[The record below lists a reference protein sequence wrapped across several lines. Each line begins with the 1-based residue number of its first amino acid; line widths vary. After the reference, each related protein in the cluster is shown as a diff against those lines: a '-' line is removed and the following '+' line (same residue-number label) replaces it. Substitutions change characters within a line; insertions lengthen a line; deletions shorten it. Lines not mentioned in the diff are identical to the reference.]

1 MIRHI
6 EDAELLK
13 NLAFLEEDPLF
24 PRLAVNAAAY
34 GLSSPFFDLWM
45 QEAGENPV
53 AVMGR
58 LDGQMTLVAK
68 EGFDAGELAL
78 FLQAAGFETLL
89 CQSTVARR
97 LPFFRARTAVL
108 LRREGPVSSA
118 ETGLA
123 LDWAPSPRTLYAL
136 LKTCTGASIRLPP
149 FDGWYVDVSHK
160 LRRGLIRAVIACEG
174 GEPVGCAMTAGESEG
189 QALLS
194 AVAVVAE
201 YRGRGYGRA
210 LVDAMS
216 ETLQK
221 AGKQVFLLR
230 DASENEA
237 FYRSLG
243 FEPLEEYAF
252 LRPAGKGEADGQQT
266 AF

>member
-6 EDAELLK
+6 EDAESLET
-13 NLAFLEEDPLF
+13 LAFLQEDPLF

-34 GLSSPFFDLWM
+34 GLSSLFFDLWV
-45 QEAGENPV
+45 QQTEKEPV

-58 LDGQMTLVAK
+58 LDGQMTLVARD
-68 EGFDAGELAL
+68 GFDAGELAL

-89 CQSTVARR
+89 CKGAAARR
-97 LPFFRARTAVL
+97 LPFFRAQTAVL
-108 LRREGPVSSA
+108 LRRKKQVFPA

-160 LRRGLIRAVIACEG
+160 LRRGLIRAVTACEG
-174 GEPVGCAMTAGESEG
+174 GGPVGCAMTAGESEG
-189 QALLS
+189 HALLC
-194 AVAVVAE
+194 AVAVVPE

>member
-6 EDAELLK
+6 EDAGLIKERT
-13 NLAFLEEDPLF
+13 FLEADPLF

-34 GLSSPFFDLWM
+34 GLSSSFFDLWM
-45 QEAGENPV
+45 QQIGEEPV

-58 LDGQMTLVAK
+58 LDGQMTLVARD
-68 EGFDAGELAL
+68 GFDAGELAL
-78 FLQAAGFETLL
+78 FLQAVGFETLL
-89 CQSTVARR
+89 CKCAAARR
-97 LPFFRARTAVL
+97 LPFFRTQTAVL
-108 LRREGPVSSA
+108 LRREKPVSPA
-118 ETGLA
+118 ETGLT
-123 LDWAPSPRTLYAL
+123 LDWSPSPRTLYAL
-136 LKTCTGASIRLPP
+136 LKTCAGISIRLPP

-160 LRRGLIRAVIACEG
+160 LRRGLIRAVIAYEG
-174 GEPVGCAMTAGESEG
+174 DQPVGCAMTTGESEG

-194 AVAVVAE
+194 AVAVVPE
-201 YRGRGYGRA
+201 RRGHGYGQA

-216 ETLQK
+216 KTLQK
-221 AGKQVFLLR
+221 AGKRVFLLR

-243 FEPLEEYAF
+243 FEPLEECAF
-252 LRPAGKGEADGQQT
+252 LGPGMKGEANGQQT

>member
-6 EDAELLK
+6 EDAGLIKERT
-13 NLAFLEEDPLF
+13 FLEADPLF
-24 PRLAVNAAAY
+24 PRLAVNVAAY

-45 QEAGENPV
+45 QQIGEEPV

-58 LDGQMTLVAK
+58 LDGQMTLVARD
-68 EGFDAGELAL
+68 GFDAGELAL
-78 FLQAAGFETLL
+78 FLQAVGFETLL
-89 CQSTVARR
+89 CKCAAARR
-97 LPFFRARTAVL
+97 LPFFRAQTAAL
-108 LRREGPVSSA
+108 LRREKPVSPA
-118 ETGLA
+118 QTGLT
-123 LDWAPSPRTLYAL
+123 LDWSPSPRTLYAL
-136 LKTCTGASIRLPP
+136 LKTCAGVSIRLPP

-160 LRRGLIRAVIACEG
+160 LRRGLIRAVIAYEG

-194 AVAVVAE
+194 AVAVVPE
-201 YRGRGYGRA
+201 RRGHGYGRA

-216 ETLQK
+216 KTLQK
-221 AGKQVFLLR
+221 AGKRVFLLR
-230 DASENEA
+230 DANENEA

-243 FEPLEEYAF
+243 FEPLEECAF
-252 LRPAGKGEADGQQT
+252 LEPGMKGEANGQQT

>member
-6 EDAELLK
+6 EDAEVLK
-13 NLAFLEEDPLF
+13 TLAFLQEDPLF

-34 GLSSPFFDLWM
+34 GLSSPFFDLWV
-45 QEAGENPV
+45 QQTGEEPV

-58 LDGQMTLVAK
+58 LDGQMTLVARD
-68 EGFDAGELAL
+68 GFDAGELAL
-78 FLQAAGFETLL
+78 FLQAVGFETLL
-89 CQSTVARR
+89 CKCAAARR
-97 LPFFRARTAVL
+97 LPFFRAQTAVV
-108 LRREGPVSSA
+108 LRREKPVSPA
-118 ETGLA
+118 ETGLT
-123 LDWAPSPRTLYAL
+123 LDWYPSPRTLYAL
-136 LKTCTGASIRLPP
+136 LETCAGVSIRLPS

-174 GEPVGCAMTAGESEG
+174 GEPVGCAMTAGESKE
-189 QALLS
+189 QALLC
-194 AVAVVAE
+194 AVAVVPE
-201 YRGRGYGRA
+201 HRGHGYGRA

-216 ETLQK
+216 GALQK
-221 AGKQVFLLR
+221 AGRRVFLLR

-243 FEPLEEYAF
+243 FESLEECAF
-252 LRPAGKGEADGQQT
+252 LRPNEEGKANGQQT